1 MVPWMVY
8 CGGGLAAQTNLV
20 VLGDLMARIVLVW
33 SGSVHGE
40 TNLIVHAVS
49 VLGVQIV
56 VLWCGGVVL
65 VVVLVALVTLAA
77 LAALAAQGAQ
87 AALAAQGA

>member
-1 MVPWMVY
+1 MVPWTVR
-8 CGGGLAAQTNLV
+8 CGGSLTAQTNLV
-20 VLGDLMARIVLVW
+20 VLGDLMARIALVW
-33 SGSVHGE
+33 SGGVHGE

-77 LAALAAQGAQ
+77 LAALAAPGAQ

>member
-1 MVPWMVY
+1 MLSWMVC
-8 CGGGLAAQTNLV
+8 CGGGLAAQTNVV
-20 VLGDLMARIVLVW
+20 VLGDLMARIDLVW

-56 VLWCGGVVL
+56 VSWSGGVVL

-77 LAALAAQGAQ
+77 LAALAAPGAQ